1 MNSFSKQSSQAIL
14 LVAFGSSLPHT
25 QTIYQRVV
33 AIAQARFP
41 TCDIFIAYSS
51 RMVLARLEREG
62 RPAPGVRAVA
72 EHIVS
77 TGYRELHVLPLFAI
91 AGEDFGK
98 WSSQLQDLAPCF
110 SRYSIGKPLLHNT
123 ARVQQVCQLLLQTYN
138 DRAPNE
144 LLILMGH
151 GSPHAE
157 GQKFEEMAQT
167 LHHLDAHTYFGS
179 VEGNPPLEQLLAD
192 LAQQPLHKILLAPF
206 MMVTGDHAMNDMAG
220 DDDDSWKSQ
229 LTRQGYTVR
238 TRQLALLEIPA
249 IVDLLLEEM
258 P

>member
-1 MNSFSKQSSQAIL
+1 MNSSSKQPSKAIL

-25 QTIYQRVV
+25 QAIYNDV
-33 AIAQARFP
+33 ISLAQARNP
-41 TCDIFIAYSS
+41 DCDVLIGYSS

-62 RPAPGVRAVA
+62 RPAPSVRTVA
-72 EHIVS
+72 EHIARS
-77 TGYRELHVLPLFAI
+77 GYRELHVLPLFAI

-98 WSSQLQDLAPCF
+98 WSSQLQELSPQF
-110 SRYSIGKPLLHNT
+110 SCYTMGKPLLHDS
-123 ARVQQVCQLLLQTYN
+123 ARVEQVCQLLLQTYR
-138 DRAPNE
+138 DRAADE
-144 LLILMGH
+144 LLVLMGH

-157 GQKFEEMAQT
+157 GQKFEEMART
-167 LHHLDAHTYFGS
+167 LHHLDAHAYFGS
-179 VEGNPPLEQLLAD
+179 VEGNPPLEQLLAE
-192 LAQQPLHKILLAPF
+192 LAAQPSKSILLAPF

-229 LTRQGYTVR
+229 LLRQGYTVR

-249 IVDLLLEEM
+249 IVDLLLEGT